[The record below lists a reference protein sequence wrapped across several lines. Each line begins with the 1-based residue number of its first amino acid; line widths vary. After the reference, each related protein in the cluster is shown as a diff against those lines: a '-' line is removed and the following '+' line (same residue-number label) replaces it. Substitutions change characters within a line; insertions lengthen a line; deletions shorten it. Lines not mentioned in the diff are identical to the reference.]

1 MPFGTFFNDS
11 FLRRKL
17 DALGDSR
24 LIYLFLKAFHITAV
38 IVWIGGMTALSI
50 ALANLSR
57 TFHSVGPEER
67 RWLVAIQRWDRR
79 VTSPALLLLWIFGL
93 ALASRG
99 GWFGATWL
107 WLKLPLAVALSG
119 LHGVL
124 AGSLRRCLRDASRPN
139 PRWAASAAWMTF
151 GVVALIVLLVT
162 VKF

>member
-1 MPFGTFFNDS
+1 M
-11 FLRRKL
+11 
-17 DALGDSR
+17 
-24 LIYLFLKAFHITAV
+24 IYLFLKAFHITAV
-38 IVWIGGMTALSI
+38 IVWVGGMTALWL

-57 TFHSVGPEER
+57 TFQIVGPEER

-107 WLKLPLAVALSG
+107 WLKVPLAVTLSG

-124 AGSLRRCLRDASRPN
+124 AGSLRRSLRDASLPH
-139 PRWAASAAWMTF
+139 PQWAASAAWMPY
-151 GVVALIVLLVT
+151 GVIAVIILLVT
-162 VKF
+162 FKF